1 MGQCV
6 SRDHPG
12 AYAFSRHYDADSLAS
27 SVSGHAKRG
36 HSESKGAKKREK
48 SAGGNGNGK
57 PSRGIAT
64 SFGFRRRPASTSR
77 ADDNARR
84 KQKSH
89 DKNGNGGSTED
100 LRPEE
105 VLSGRS
111 TPLARPRKET
121 AGQPLRTNR
130 FGFRQPHSK
139 TAKVADVSVAAES
152 AFNAPLK
159 DKETAMN
166 NNALDKK
173 STNSSYNNQLPLVA
187 TQISTTGVTTVIGA
201 GGLPKPV
208 TKQTVILTYQ
218 TQQYPTQDGR
228 PKPAPRS
235 EHSNARAASASR
247 LPGGEQKPP
256 GKYTFQTN
264 QLPRPQY
271 PAVKNIDS
279 KTAKQVV
286 NNTRKAGAADGWRE
300 GAGSAVSSDS
310 GVWTGGESGVGEGSP
325 LSRRRPRNL
334 EMVMRGTHN
343 FHLRELQ
350 VADLDIMDEAV
361 VTGHAVIPLPK
372 LPSSFEGDYTPEY
385 EVTPAPTYTP
395 PSPILPKPDPIPE
408 TQKQSSP
415 MSTLERYRTRNRPS
429 RIQTSVE
436 YKDEEKFVMDRA
448 QPEKF
453 NKQNSF
459 TNPSSGVMS
468 PTTVSSSK
476 ESSPSCKSEESHFG
490 TAAWQENAAG
500 EAMATRSQDD
510 VSLALSVSSCE
521 DDKSKLDTK
530 ENQKV
535 VEKEVPTK
543 TIVIADEPP
552 HPLLMKS
559 LTLSQHDSLRAT
571 MMGSMTSSNYSTTST
586 CTNQS
591 NDHHN
596 LTLTLEESKF
606 DISALETST
615 QSLLDDETSPA
626 DSLISST
633 STSDSNND
641 LHVDRD
647 APSISSA
654 YQTANTK
661 TKSPDPIIEETD
673 GVDGEV
679 LSPVKEI
686 IETGSGS
693 DSGSK
698 NVTPP
703 SPGTPTHA
711 SGSLSLSDGR
721 DFFDDEIADQPAL
734 LFRKNAD
741 GSPMNKRA
749 DSEGNKHLRRSRE
762 RITSSPL
769 AQRSR
774 KCNGS
779 RNPAAERTPSLDTL
793 SSLASDDLMMENDL
807 ANSITSLQSVDDYIE
822 RLDSS
827 LRSGINSLDEI
838 QLRQELS
845 SSKATIRQWSQLL
858 EKNNILDKQLAA
870 MAQGKHGPDS
880 LTASNNSLTSAGAS
894 LPVRTA
900 RLLQRSRTATPSEVA
915 SDGSASPAPAS
926 SSLLQ
931 DVVDIK
937 TLLLQLK
944 RVLQEPGE
952 EHHSMSSET
961 LDPLLAAC
969 AESPARGNGRR
980 PPAAA
985 LPPDA
990 CAEMRRQILYLQSQL
1005 EERDRL
1011 VRVLQQQMLRM
1022 AESHEPRAD
1031 DTVNVATQTD
1041 RLRPPMSTALTSSEN
1056 SGLVS
1061 WNEQTGVRKLPS
1073 YSEAQKTKRPVTNGS
1088 VRCECGARKVNA
1100 ASVEDEQAAVQLK
1113 TNSRVGTKYLQ
1124 ALAKNSDSKRY
1135 IKRDSS
1141 SGERSERKHLYTS
1154 RSRSIENFSRQPIEP
1169 LTSPIAEESTLKH
1182 HTSYGDLYNGRISS
1196 KESVNANRH
1205 SPSLNGQST
1214 DTDYSSDGGYKS
1226 LPSSINYGHSPKKV
1240 SGIPRRSL
1248 EHRFI
1253 SYKQVKASA
1262 V

>member
-12 AYAFSRHYDADSLAS
+12 AYAFSRHYDAESLAS
-27 SVSGHAKRG
+27 SVSGYVRKG
-36 HSESKGAKKREK
+36 HSESKSAKKREK

-57 PSRGIAT
+57 GKGKPTRGVAT

-77 ADDNARR
+77 ADTSRNHKHDN
-84 KQKSH
+84 
-89 DKNGNGGSTED
+89 NGNGGSTED
-100 LRPEE
+100 LRAEE

-139 TAKVADVSVAAES
+139 TAKVADVNVAAEP

-159 DKETAMN
+159 DKDTAIN

-173 STNSSYNNQLPLVA
+173 STNSQYNQLPLVA
-187 TQISTTGVTTVIGA
+187 TQVATTGVTTVIGA

-228 PKPAPRS
+228 VKPLPREQS
-235 EHSNARAASASR
+235 VRGTSATR
-247 LPGGEQKPP
+247 VPGGEGQKPP

-271 PAVKNIDS
+271 PAVKNIDP
-279 KTAKQVV
+279 KAAKQVV
-286 NNTRKAGAADGWRE
+286 NNTRKATAADGWRE
-300 GAGSAVSSDS
+300 GVS
-310 GVWTGGESGVGEGSP
+310 
-325 LSRRRPRNL
+325 
-334 EMVMRGTHN
+334 
-343 FHLRELQ
+343 
-350 VADLDIMDEAV
+350 V
-361 VTGHAVIPLPK
+361 VR
-372 LPSSFEGDYTPEY
+372 
-385 EVTPAPTYTP
+385 
-395 PSPILPKPDPIPE
+395 
-408 TQKQSSP
+408 QNSP
-415 MSTLERYRTRNRPS
+415 MSTLERYRTRTRPA
-429 RIQTSVE
+429 RIQTE

-453 NKQNSF
+453 DKQKSF
-459 TNPSSGVMS
+459 TNSSGVVS
-468 PTTVSSSK
+468 PTAVSSK

-490 TAAWQENAAG
+490 TAAWQAHAAG

-521 DDKSKLDTK
+521 DEKSKLEAK
-530 ENQKV
+530 ENQKEV
-535 VEKEVPTK
+535 QEVQEVPTK
-543 TIVIADEPP
+543 TIVIDEPP

-591 NDHHN
+591 NDHHT

-641 LHVDRD
+641 LQVDRD

-661 TKSPDPIIEETD
+661 TKSPDPIVEEVD
-673 GVDGEV
+673 NVDGEV
-679 LSPVKEI
+679 LPPVKEV
-686 IETGSGS
+686 
-693 DSGSK
+693 K
-698 NVTPP
+698 NT
-703 SPGTPTHA
+703 
-711 SGSLSLSDGR
+711 
-721 DFFDDEIADQPAL
+721 
-734 LFRKNAD
+734 D
-741 GSPMNKRA
+741 GSPSLKRA
-749 DSEGNKHLRRSRE
+749 DSEASKLRRSKE

-774 KCNGS
+774 KLGGS
-779 RNPAAERTPSLDTL
+779 RNGGERTPSLDTL

-827 LRSGINSLDEI
+827 LRSGLNSLDEV

-845 SSKATIRQWSQLL
+845 SSKAMVRQWSQLL
-858 EKNNILDKQLAA
+858 EKNTILDRQLAA
-870 MAQGKHGPDS
+870 MAQGTADS

-900 RLLQRSRTATPSEVA
+900 RLLQRSRTATPAESE
-915 SDGSASPAPAS
+915 GSTSPAPAP

-952 EHHSMSSET
+952 ELHSMSSET

-980 PPAAA
+980 LKA
-985 LPPDA
+985 
-990 CAEMRRQILYLQSQL
+990 RILFQ
-1005 EERDRL
+1005 
-1011 VRVLQQQMLRM
+1011 
-1022 AESHEPRAD
+1022 
-1031 DTVNVATQTD
+1031 
-1041 RLRPPMSTALTSSEN
+1041 LRPPMSTALTSSEN

-1061 WNEQTGVRKLPS
+1061 WNEQSSARKLPS
-1073 YSEAQKTKRPVTNGS
+1073 YSEAQKTKRPVTNGT
-1088 VRCECGARKVNA
+1088 VKCQCGARKVNG
-1100 ASVEDEQAAVQLK
+1100 VTEEDGHTDRQTAVLIK

-1124 ALAKNSDSKRY
+1124 ALAKSSDSKRY
-1135 IKRDSS
+1135 TKRDSS
-1141 SGERSERKHLYTS
+1141 LGDKSDRKTLYTS
-1154 RSRSIENFSRQPIEP
+1154 RSRSIENFSRQSVEP
-1169 LTSPIAEESTLKH
+1169 FKSTITDESTLKH

-1196 KESVNANRH
+1196 KESVNGNRH

-1226 LPSSINYGHSPKKV
+1226 LPSSINYGQSTKKV

-1248 EHRFI
+1248 EHKFLTN
-1253 SYKQVKASA
+1253 KQVKASA